1 MISKGGVNIQ
11 SVRRPA
17 WKIPRKD
24 AKKKQEANI
33 SLRLNKL
40 CPAAGGVKK

>member
-1 MISKGGVNIQ
+1 MISKCDVNVQ
-11 SVRRPA
+11 SVGGMPG
-17 WKIPRKD
+17 KISRKD
-24 AKKKQEANI
+24 AKKKQAAKI